1 MVPDPLLV
9 WGLFPRLLGVV
20 YLIALAPLYTQI
32 LPIAGEKGILPVGQL
47 LRRMRRDLPLW
58 RRLLHFPTV
67 LWLSSS
73 DRFLRALVLVGSG
86 AALLVVVGGPVG
98 RGALVVCWLV
108 WLSLQDAVDLHYPW
122 DCLLF
127 EAGFLALFLPTT
139 LPLPSLEA
147 YELPLPIVAVAY
159 QILLVRL
166 LWGFGKFK
174 FIGTTRKDH
183 NYLKDFLIFQPVPTR
198 LGWYAYHLPDVFHR
212 LGLVLLFA
220 AEVPLP
226 LLAFVPGPA
235 RLVLV
240 AATAAL
246 MLGIQL
252 LCNFGY
258 FNVMVLVLLVPL
270 LDLNT
275 WVGQLSVVTASGS
288 WQSLF
293 VHATIGF
300 LILGSALFFPFNSW
314 APYGWLYWPVMLN
327 IRSRLPRS
335 VFSVFRGLAGLRL
348 LHGYGVFP
356 PQPIPPVKFMP
367 VIEGSLDGVT
377 WHAYEYAWMPTN
389 ESSPPRAFAPY
400 HPRWDHLVLYEGMGM
415 NEAGYLASMAGS
427 FNPYRFS
434 HHPMLWRVMQRLMQ
448 PDSPVRTLFRNDPFQ
463 GRAPRLMRATLVALE
478 PTSIGEQRRTGRW
491 WRGAPVDV
499 HMAPIEADAAGLLD
513 WPNGPEL
520 FHWDDVIW
528 RRRVPW
534 FREFEAAARAA
545 TDLHAI
551 EDEVVCALS
560 LSPATM
566 KRFWGAFIPDVRPT
580 HSDDWRELPAAVSA
594 ARTRFGQR
602 TMGDFERIAMLLAL
616 ALAARFESRIF
627 GDPGERLPLPTYFH
641 VGMLMHRLLLGGRDM
656 CEAAMRDATILERE
670 AGQLDPALGL
680 WLWGVFR
687 PETMASHARANRL
700 MLKFMGPDVSPVVPG
715 FALVGP
721 FLAGQFIESEASPR
735 IEAARS
741 IADGSWQIH
750 FPVIPVDG
758 TAELAGSSVPLR
770 EAA

>member
-1 MVPDPLLV
+1 MLPDPLLV
-9 WGLFPRLLGVV
+9 WGIFPRLLGIV
-20 YLIALAPLYTQI
+20 YFIALAPLYAQI
-32 LPIAGEKGILPVGQL
+32 VPIAGEKGIAPVGQV

-58 RRLLHFPTV
+58 RRLLHFPSL

-73 DRFLRALVLVGSG
+73 DRFLRAVVLVGSG

-139 LPLPSLEA
+139 LPLPSLA
-147 YELPLPIVAVAY
+147 TTELPFPIVVIAY

-174 FIGTTRKDH
+174 FMGTTRKDH
-183 NYLKDFLIFQPVPTR
+183 GYLKDFLIFQPVPTR

-212 LGLVLLFA
+212 LGLLLLFA

-240 AATAAL
+240 AATATL

-252 LCNFGY
+252 MCNFGY

-275 WVGQLSVVTASGS
+275 WVGQLSLATAFAS
-288 WQSLF
+288 WESLL

-300 LILGSALFFPFNSW
+300 LILGSVLFFPFNSW
-314 APYGWLYWPVMLN
+314 APYGWLYWPVTLT
-327 IRSRLPRS
+327 IRSRLVRG
-335 VFSVFRGLAGLRL
+335 VFSFFRGLSGLRL

-356 PQPIPPVKFMP
+356 PQPIPAVKFIP

-377 WHAYEYAWMPTN
+377 WRAYEYAWMPTT

-415 NEAGYLASMAGS
+415 NESGYLASMAGS
-427 FNPYRFS
+427 YNPYRFS
-434 HHPMLWRVMQRLMQ
+434 RHPWLWRVMQRLMQ
-448 PDSPVRTLFRNDPFQ
+448 PDSPVRTMFRNDPFQ
-463 GRAPRLMRATLVALE
+463 GRAPRFMRATLVALM

-491 WRGAPVDV
+491 WRAAPVDV
-499 HMAPIEADAAGLLD
+499 HMAPIEADATGLLD

-520 FHWDDVIW
+520 FHWDDIVW

-534 FREFEAAARAA
+534 FRGFEAAARAA
-545 TDLHAI
+545 TDLRAI
-551 EDEVVCALS
+551 EDEVVRALG

-566 KRFWGAFIPDVRPT
+566 QRFWGAFIPGVQPT
-580 HSDDWRELPAAVSA
+580 HRKSWCELPAAVSA
-594 ARTRFGQR
+594 TRARFGQR
-602 TMGDFERIAMLLAL
+602 AMHDFERIAMLLSL

-627 GDPGERLPLPTYFH
+627 GDPAERLPLPSYFH
-641 VGMLMHRLLLGGRDM
+641 VGMLMHRLVLGGRDM
-656 CEAAMRDATILERE
+656 CEEALQDATFVKRE
-670 AGQLDPALGL
+670 AGQLEPALGL
-680 WLWGVFR
+680 WLWGLFR
-687 PETMASHARANRL
+687 PETMASHTRANRL
-700 MLKFMGPDVSPVVPG
+700 MLKFMGPDVSPIVPG

-721 FLAGQFIESEASPR
+721 FLAEQFIESEAPPR
-735 IEAARS
+735 IEAARA
-741 IADGSWQIH
+741 IADGAWQIY
-750 FPVIPVDG
+750 FPDLHPTDR
-758 TAELAGSSVPLR
+758 AERAGSDVALPV
-770 EAA
+770 AA